1 MTYETLSDQKT
12 SLSQVWAQLATEH
25 QAGVIQ
31 LMAQLILK
39 LIIEQL
45 ESGGKEGGDA
55 HITGA

>member
-12 SLSQVWAQLATEH
+12 PLSQVWAQLTDDH
-25 QAGVIQ
+25 QTGVVQ

-55 HITGA
+55 YITGA

>member
-45 ESGGKEGGDA
+45 ESGG
-55 HITGA
+55 